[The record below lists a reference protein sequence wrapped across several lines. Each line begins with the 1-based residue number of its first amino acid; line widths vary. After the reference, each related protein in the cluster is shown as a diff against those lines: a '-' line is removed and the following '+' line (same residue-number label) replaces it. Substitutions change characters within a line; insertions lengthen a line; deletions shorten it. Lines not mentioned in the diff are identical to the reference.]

1 MTANELIPQPQNAW
15 LELEHVDA
23 GYNGRLALED
33 LSFHIP
39 EGVRVALVGPNGA
52 GKSTLFKVLA
62 RLLPLRKGE
71 IRIHG
76 LPLGHHLDCLAYVPQ
91 KEEVDWQFP
100 ATVKD
105 VVLMGRYGKNNW
117 LRKMKKEDDIVTMRS
132 MSQMG
137 ISNLANTPISD
148 LSGGQQQRAF
158 LARALAQ
165 EPHILLMDEPF
176 NGVDLTTQEKLFEIL
191 DELRRQC
198 VTTIVAT
205 HDLNL
210 AFTKFDLT
218 ILLNRRLIAIGPPA
232 QVLRRETIRQ
242 VFGNQA
248 LDLDQLIVVDQC
260 CPE

>member
-1 MTANELIPQPQNAW
+1 MIGTEVIPQPQNAW

-23 GYNGRLALED
+23 GYNGSLALD
-33 LSFHIP
+33 DVSFRLP

-62 RLLPLRKGE
+62 RLLPLRKGK
-71 IRIHG
+71 ILIHG
-76 LPLGHHLDCLAYVPQ
+76 LPLGHHCDCLAYVPQ

-100 ATVKD
+100 VTVKD
-105 VVLMGRYGKNNW
+105 VVLMGRYGKNSW
-117 LRKMKKEDDIVTMRS
+117 LSRMKKEDNLVAMRS
-132 MSQMG
+132 MTQMG
-137 ISNLANTPISD
+137 ILNLSETPISD

-176 NGVDLTTQEKLFEIL
+176 NGVDLTTQDKLFEIL
-191 DELRRQC
+191 NELQKQS

-210 AFTKFDLT
+210 AMTKFDLV
-218 ILLNRRLIAIGPPA
+218 ILLNRRLIAIGPPTE
-232 QVLRRETIRQ
+232 VMRREIIRQ
-242 VFGNQA
+242 AYGSQA
-248 LDLDQLIVVDQC
+248 LDLGEMIVVDQC

>member
-1 MTANELIPQPQNAW
+1 MTVNELVPQPQNAW

-23 GYNGRLALED
+23 GYDGRLALED

-39 EGVRVALVGPNGA
+39 EGVRVALIGPNGA

-62 RLLPLRKGE
+62 RLLPLRKGD

-76 LPLGHHLDCLAYVPQ
+76 LPLGHHCDCLAYVPQ

-105 VVLMGRYGKNNW
+105 VVLMGRYGKNGW
-117 LRKMKKEDDIVTMRS
+117 LRRIKKEDDIVTMRS
-132 MSQMG
+132 MVQMG
-137 ISNLANTPISD
+137 ISDLANTPISD

-191 DELRRQC
+191 DELRRQS

-210 AFTKFDLT
+210 ALAKFDLAL
-218 ILLNRRLIAIGPPA
+218 LLNRRLIAIGPPA
-232 QVLRRETIRQ
+232 QVLRREAIRQ
-242 VFGNQA
+242 AFGNQA
-248 LDLDQLIVVDQC
+248 LDLDQMIVVDQC

>member
-1 MTANELIPQPQNAW
+1 MTEPEVIPQPQNAW
-15 LELEHVDA
+15 IELEHVDA
-23 GYNGRLALED
+23 GYNGNLALD
-33 LSFHIP
+33 DVSFHLP

-62 RLLPLRKGE
+62 RLLPIRKGN
-71 IRIHG
+71 ILIHG
-76 LPLGHHLDCLAYVPQ
+76 LPLGHHCDCLAYVPQ

-100 ATVKD
+100 VTVKD
-105 VVLMGRYGKNNW
+105 VVLMGRYDKNNW
-117 LRKMKKEDDIVTMRS
+117 LGRVKKEDIVVAMRS
-132 MSQMG
+132 MAQMG
-137 ISNLANTPISD
+137 ISNLSETPISD

-191 DELRRQC
+191 DSLQKQS

-210 AFTKFDLT
+210 AMTKFDQV
-218 ILLNRRLIAIGPPA
+218 ILLNHRLIAIGPPA
-232 QVLRRETIRQ
+232 QVLRRDPIRQ
-242 VFGNQA
+242 AFGNQA
-248 LDLDQLIVVDQC
+248 LDLDQLIVVDEC

>member
-1 MTANELIPQPQNAW
+1 MMETELIPQPQNAW
-15 LELEHVDA
+15 IELEHVDA
-23 GYNGRLALED
+23 GYNGSLALD
-33 LSFHIP
+33 DVTFHLQ

-62 RLLPLRKGE
+62 RLLPLQKGK
-71 IRIHG
+71 ILIHG
-76 LPLGHHLDCLAYVPQ
+76 LPLGHHCDCLAYVPQ

-105 VVLMGRYGKNNW
+105 VVLMGRYGKNSW
-117 LRKMKKEDDIVTMRS
+117 LARMKKEDNVVAMRS
-132 MSQMG
+132 ISQMG
-137 ISNLANTPISD
+137 ISDLADTPISD

-191 DELRRQC
+191 DELQRQS

-210 AFTKFDLT
+210 AMTKFDQV

-232 QVLRRETIRQ
+232 QVFRRETIRQ
-242 VFGNQA
+242 AFGNQA
-248 LDLDQLIVVDQC
+248 LDLDQLIVVDEC